1 MNMATAP
8 KRQEASADPVKVDAK
23 HYKVELDNKNVR
35 VLRAKYGAREKSVMH
50 GHPACFAIFLT
61 ESRARFTF
69 PNGKTEERSWKA
81 GDMMSMPAETHL
93 PENLTDSPLEVILIE
108 FK

>member
-1 MNMATAP
+1 MSTAP
-8 KRQEASADPVKVDAK
+8 KRQQVPADPVKVDAK

-35 VLRAKYGAREKSVMH
+35 VLRVKYGAHEKSVMH
-50 GHPACFAIFLT
+50 GHPACFAVFLT

-69 PNGKTEERSWKA
+69 PNGKTEERTWKA
-81 GDMMSMPAETHL
+81 GDTMSMPAETHL
-93 PENLTDSPLEVILIE
+93 PENMGDTPLELVLIE